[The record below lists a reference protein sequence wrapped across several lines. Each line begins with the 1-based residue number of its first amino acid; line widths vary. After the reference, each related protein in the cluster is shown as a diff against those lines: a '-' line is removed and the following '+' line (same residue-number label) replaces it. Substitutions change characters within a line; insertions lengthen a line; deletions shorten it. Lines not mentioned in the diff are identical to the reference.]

1 MIKNYFKT
9 AFRNMMKNKAFS
21 FINIAGLGLS
31 MAVCLLLI
39 MLIRDANDYDRFH
52 HNSDKIY
59 RINTEALRK
68 GGGAEPYASSPYKV
82 GETLASNFAGI
93 EDWTMFNSSINGDIS
108 FEERKFSFN
117 MHFTNASFF
126 RLFGFT
132 FNAGNAATALN
143 EPNAIV
149 LTKELSEKLFPNDNA
164 IGKTVNISGAGLFKV
179 TGVLNKFAGKTHLEF
194 DALGSFASIPALEKS
209 NAVISTL
216 NNWQN
221 YYSNYTYIRLKP
233 GTKVSQIE
241 GSLAEIVKQNYKGLI
256 LESRDAGYHFYLQPL
271 NKITPGPM
279 LSNNMGRALS
289 SGQLWFFSILAF
301 VIILSAAF
309 NYTNLTIAKAMGR
322 MKEIALRKVVGS
334 LRSHIF
340 LQIVF
345 ESILTSLLALTMA
358 FILLQFLI
366 PQFANLSFIRMIN
379 INFKTDAGIILSFI
393 AFAIALGLVAGL
405 LPAALLSRIKPLI
418 LLQKLQNL
426 KLFRHMGLR
435 KGLLVVQ
442 FMISLVFIIMV
453 TIMYKQLTYAMNIN
467 FGTKQTH
474 IFNIQL
480 QGMDY
485 AKAVQEFSK
494 VPGVEKVSAVSNLM
508 GNYSDMGDDV
518 RISKDKDPVTVR
530 EYFTDENYLA
540 NMNLKLVA
548 GKNFPANHAQQ
559 HEQFAIVN
567 ETFVKN
573 FQLGSPIDAIGK
585 TIIVGD
591 STQLAICGV
600 VKDFL
605 FKPANYAMLPMML
618 RYNPSNWYILNL
630 AIASG
635 NTIQTTSQL
644 EATWKKLDP
653 YHPLQGQFYEQDV
666 QAMYADIRDIIWM
679 IAFISLLG
687 ITIACLG
694 LLGITMFTIQSKTK
708 EISIRKVIGA
718 SPASLIKLLSKSYL
732 QVMII
737 ATLLAA
743 PVAVLL
749 GNRLLQEMS
758 QRIPLGIGLFIP
770 GISIIVLLS
779 AFTIG
784 SQTIKA
790 AFVNPVNGL
799 REE

>member
-1 MIKNYFKT
+1 
-9 AFRNMMKNKAFS
+9 
-21 FINIAGLGLS
+21 
-31 MAVCLLLI
+31 
-39 MLIRDANDYDRFH
+39 
-52 HNSDKIY
+52 
-59 RINTEALRK
+59 
-68 GGGAEPYASSPYKV
+68 
-82 GETLASNFAGI
+82 
-93 EDWTMFNSSINGDIS
+93 
-108 FEERKFSFN
+108 
-117 MHFTNASFF
+117 
-126 RLFGFT
+126 
-132 FNAGNAATALN
+132 
-143 EPNAIV
+143 
-149 LTKELSEKLFPNDNA
+149 
-164 IGKTVNISGAGLFKV
+164 
-179 TGVLNKFAGKTHLEF
+179 
-194 DALGSFASIPALEKS
+194 
-209 NAVISTL
+209 
-216 NNWQN
+216 
-221 YYSNYTYIRLKP
+221 
-233 GTKVSQIE
+233 
-241 GSLAEIVKQNYKGLI
+241 
-256 LESRDAGYHFYLQPL
+256 
-271 NKITPGPM
+271 
-279 LSNNMGRALS
+279 
-289 SGQLWFFSILAF
+289 
-301 VIILSAAF
+301 
-309 NYTNLTIAKAMGR
+309 
-322 MKEIALRKVVGS
+322 
-334 LRSHIF
+334 
-340 LQIVF
+340 
-345 ESILTSLLALTMA
+345 
-358 FILLQFLI
+358 
-366 PQFANLSFIRMIN
+366 
-379 INFKTDAGIILSFI
+379 
-393 AFAIALGLVAGL
+393 
-405 LPAALLSRIKPLI
+405 
-418 LLQKLQNL
+418 
-426 KLFRHMGLR
+426 
-435 KGLLVVQ
+435 
-442 FMISLVFIIMV
+442 
-453 TIMYKQLTYAMNIN
+453 MYKQLSYAMNIN

-644 EATWKKLDP
+644 EAAWKKLDP